1 MSQHAPNILSNM
13 PPDGTRHATDTATD
27 MSSTLRATVEEAAK
41 ILSTSENAVRKRIER
56 GTLPSEKL
64 DGVRYVL
71 LLDSDMP
78 QHVADTA
85 SDSVTDMSAGMSH
98 DLASMQA
105 HLESMQEQVSYL
117 KAVIQTR
124 DEELRRKDHIIAA
137 LTERI
142 PELEAPREVSSG
154 AREGHVTASEG
165 ADKGKV
171 VPPEQHETS
180 QRRERSWWRAV
191 FGLE

>member
-1 MSQHAPNILSNM
+1 MSQHASNIQPDM
-13 PPDGTRHATDTATD
+13 PHDGTRHATDTVTD
-27 MSSTLRATVEEAAK
+27 MTSPLRATVEEAAK

-56 GTLPSEKL
+56 GTLPSEKV

-78 QHVADTA
+78 QHATDTA
-85 SDSVTDMSAGMSH
+85 GDSATDMSP
-98 DLASMQA
+98 DLALIQS
-105 HLESMQEQVSYL
+105 HLDSMQEQVSYL

-124 DEELRRKDHIIAA
+124 DEELRRNDVILAA

-142 PELEAPREVSSG
+142 PELEAPREAPSGPPESPVSSSAEFHG
-154 AREGHVTASEG
+154 THAAPT
-165 ADKGKV
+165 
-171 VPPEQHETS
+171 PETPVWET
-180 QRRERSWWRAV
+180 QRKRSWWRAF